1 MSEGHARFPPSG
13 ADRWLHCGYSIKMA
27 PFYKSVD
34 TAASIGGTNQHS
46 KGSMHLENGTEPT
59 DPKMRLYTNAV
70 RMAAEGGELYVERKV
85 IIVPEL
91 CSGTADAI
99 VLRPDLLHIFDL
111 KWGKSAVHATENSQ
125 MKTYGVGAVE
135 EFDLPFDLPVRLT
148 IVQPNGSSGWPI
160 KDWDTD
166 VRHLIKFKRDKIIPA
181 IEVGLSSNPPAV
193 AGSWCFWCPAKL
205 HCKAYLVKA
214 GKK

>member
-46 KGSMHLENGTEPT
+46 IGSMHLENGTEPK
-59 DPKMRLYTNAV
+59 DPKMRIYTNHV
-70 RMAAEGGELYVERKV
+70 RSVAEGGILLVERRV

-91 CSGTADAI
+91 CEGTADAI
-99 VLRPDLLHIFDL
+99 VLQPDILHIIDL
-111 KWGKSAVHATENSQ
+111 KWGKSAVHADTSQ
-125 MKTYGVGAVE
+125 LKTYGIGAIQ
-135 EFDLPFDLPVRLT
+135 EFDLPKDMPVRQT
-148 IVQPNGSSGWPI
+148 IVQPNGTSGWPV
-160 KDWDTD
+160 KHWDTD
-166 VRHLIKFKRDKIIPA
+166 VEHLLKFKNEKIIPA
-181 IEVGLSSNPPAV
+181 IEIGLSPNPPAV
-193 AGSWCFWCPAKL
+193 AGSWCFWCPVKL
-205 HCKAYLVKA
+205 HCKAYLMKT